1 MILKFI
7 KNWIKESSTTSQM
20 VYTESTNL
28 SPGVNMFELRV
39 LYVLTMIKYRDKK
52 EDDNTIIIVCVM

>member
-1 MILKFI
+1 
-7 KNWIKESSTTSQM
+7 M